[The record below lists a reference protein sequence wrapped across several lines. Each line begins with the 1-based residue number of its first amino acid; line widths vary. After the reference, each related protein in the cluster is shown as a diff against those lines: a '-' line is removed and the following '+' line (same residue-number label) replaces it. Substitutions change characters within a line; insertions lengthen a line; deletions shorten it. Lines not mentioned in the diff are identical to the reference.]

1 MNFCSACAAPVSLR
15 VPPGDTLPRYCCDAC
30 GAVHYR
36 NPLIVTGCIV
46 EADDGRLLLC
56 KRAIEPRSGYWT
68 MPAGF
73 MENDETLTEA
83 AARETLE
90 EACAKVEILGLSSI
104 ISVPRMNQVH
114 IMFRARLLGN
124 SFAAGEETTEAMLVD
139 ETAIPWE
146 DLAFRTVRSALERFV
161 EDRARGDFRV
171 HEFSLQ

>member
-15 VPPGDTLPRYCCDAC
+15 IPPGDTLPRYCCDSC
-30 GAVHYR
+30 GVVHYR

-46 EADDGRLLLC
+46 EASDGRLLLC
-56 KRAIEPRSGYWT
+56 KRAIEPRAGFWT

-73 MENDETLTEA
+73 MENDETLAEG

-90 EACAKVEILGLSSI
+90 EACAKVEIMGLSSI

-124 SFAAGEETTEAMLVD
+124 AFAAGAETSEAMLVD
-139 ETAIPWE
+139 EADIPWD

-161 EDRARGDFRV
+161 EDRAKGDFRV